1 MRESEPVR
9 GDEFA
14 ICSLRNTSRL
24 VLRNDIFV
32 RRCVKFDGIV
42 TKKEE
47 VEKVI
52 IVVIIVDSMSRSI
65 F

>member
-1 MRESEPVR
+1 M
-9 GDEFA
+9 
-14 ICSLRNTSRL
+14 NK
-24 VLRNDIFV
+24 DIFV